1 MINREDWFI
10 NWFNSK
16 YYHILYKS
24 RNKNE
29 ASDFIQAIISTLSLK
44 SNNSVLDLGC
54 GTGEFLNNY
63 FEMGAQCTGI
73 DIEKNFKLKNKK
85 NFNLYNLDANT
96 FLKNCKKKFDIIF
109 LFEFL
114 EHLEEGDKH
123 KLFKSLIKI
132 LNKNALIFVSTLNK
146 NLLSKYLAIDIA
158 ENILKLLPKKTH
170 EYDLFLS
177 PTQLQTLSQKYK
189 LSLLNVEGLQ
199 YNPIIKS
206 FKLSKVDLVNYIG
219 ALKY

>member
-1 MINREDWFI
+1 MAKYNKEYYEPLEQMMAVRHQYM
-10 NWFNSK
+10 SK
-16 YYHILYKS
+16 ILRDHTNQDIYNFFQ
-24 RNKNE
+24 NK
-29 ASDFIQAIISTLSLK
+29 Q
-44 SNNSVLDLGC
+44 VLDLGC
-54 GTGEFLNNY
+54 GTGEFLHNY

-114 EHLEEGDKH
+114 EHLEVGDKH
-123 KLFKSLIKI
+123 KLFESLIKI

-189 LSLLNVEGLQ
+189 LSLLNIEGLQ

>member
-1 MINREDWFI
+1 MAKYNKEYYETLEQRMAVRHQYM
-10 NWFNSK
+10 SK
-16 YYHILYKS
+16 ILRDHTDQDIYNFFQ
-24 RNKNE
+24 NK
-29 ASDFIQAIISTLSLK
+29 Q
-44 SNNSVLDLGC
+44 VLDLGC
-54 GTGEFLNNY
+54 GTGMFLNNY

-123 KLFKSLIKI
+123 KLFESLIKI

-189 LSLLNVEGLQ
+189 LSLLNIEGLQ

>member
-1 MINREDWFI
+1 MAKYNKEYYEPLEQMMAVRHQYM
-10 NWFNSK
+10 SK
-16 YYHILYKS
+16 ILRDHTDQDIYNFFQ
-24 RNKNE
+24 NK
-29 ASDFIQAIISTLSLK
+29 Q
-44 SNNSVLDLGC
+44 VLDLGC

-123 KLFKSLIKI
+123 KLFESLIKI

-177 PTQLQTLSQKYK
+177 PTQLQTISQKYN
-189 LSLLNVEGLQ
+189 LRLLNIEGLQ

>member
-1 MINREDWFI
+1 MA
-10 NWFNSK
+10 K
-16 YYHILYKS
+16 YNKEYYEPLEQMMAVRHQYMTKILRDHTYQDIYDFFQ
-24 RNKNE
+24 NK
-29 ASDFIQAIISTLSLK
+29 Q
-44 SNNSVLDLGC
+44 VLDLGC

-63 FEMGAQCTGI
+63 FEMGAKCTGV

-123 KLFKSLIKI
+123 KLFRSLIKI

-158 ENILKLLPKKTH
+158 ENIMKLLPKKTH
-170 EYDLFLS
+170 EYNLFLS

-219 ALKY
+219 VLKY

>member
-1 MINREDWFI
+1 MAKYNKEYYEPLEQMMAVRHQYM
-10 NWFNSK
+10 SK
-16 YYHILYKS
+16 ILRDHTNQDIYNFFQ
-24 RNKNE
+24 NK
-29 ASDFIQAIISTLSLK
+29 Q
-44 SNNSVLDLGC
+44 VLDLGC

-123 KLFKSLIKI
+123 KLFESLIKI
-132 LNKNALIFVSTLNK
+132 LNKDALIFVSTLNK

>member
-1 MINREDWFI
+1 MAKYNKEYYEPLEQMMAVRHQYM
-10 NWFNSK
+10 SK
-16 YYHILYKS
+16 II
-24 RNKNE
+24 RNYTDLDIYNFFQNKQ
-29 ASDFIQAIISTLSLK
+29 I
-44 SNNSVLDLGC
+44 LDLGC

-114 EHLEEGDKH
+114 EHLDEEDKH
-123 KLFKSLIKI
+123 KLFGNLIKI
-132 LNKNALIFVSTLNK
+132 LNKNALIFISTLNK

>member
-1 MINREDWFI
+1 MAKYNKEYYEPLEQMMAVRHQYM
-10 NWFNSK
+10 SK
-16 YYHILYKS
+16 ILRDHTDQDIYNFFQ
-24 RNKNE
+24 NK
-29 ASDFIQAIISTLSLK
+29 Q
-44 SNNSVLDLGC
+44 VLDLGC

-114 EHLEEGDKH
+114 EHLEEEDKH
-123 KLFKSLIKI
+123 KLFESLIKI

-158 ENILKLLPKKTH
+158 ENILKLIPKKTH

>member
-1 MINREDWFI
+1 MAKYNKEYYEPLEQMMAVRHQYM
-10 NWFNSK
+10 SK
-16 YYHILYKS
+16 ILRDHTDKDIYNFFQ
-24 RNKNE
+24 NKQVF
-29 ASDFIQAIISTLSLK
+29 DG
-44 SNNSVLDLGC
+44 GC
-54 GTGEFLNNY
+54 GKGLFLNNY

-123 KLFKSLIKI
+123 KLFESLIKI

-177 PTQLQTLSQKYK
+177 PTQLQSLSQKYK

>member
-1 MINREDWFI
+1 MAKYNKEYYEPLEQMMAVRHQYM
-10 NWFNSK
+10 SK
-16 YYHILYKS
+16 ILRDHTDQNIYNFFQ
-24 RNKNE
+24 NK
-29 ASDFIQAIISTLSLK
+29 Q
-44 SNNSVLDLGC
+44 VLDLGC

-123 KLFKSLIKI
+123 KLFESLIKI

-170 EYDLFLS
+170 EYDFFLS